1 MNDVAADAL
10 SASFE
15 RLINLINAKCDII
28 EAQLTQRTNP
38 NEQAR
43 IAVMKHDFAAELE
56 ALAPIRSLL
65 EDDSVNDILING
77 PHEVYIEQNGK
88 MIKTDISFADD
99 HHLWKIASDI
109 AARVNRYLDP
119 QHPMVDARLSDG
131 SRVNI
136 VTFPLALDG
145 TVISIRK
152 FSKSIFSL
160 DNLVTFG
167 SLSQEMAELLKVA
180 AMSKLSILVVGGTGS
195 GKTTLLNA
203 ISQHINPE
211 ARVITIEDS
220 AELRLAI
227 PHKVRMEAKP
237 HIHGQP
243 GYTEVTI
250 RDLVK
255 NALRMRPDRIIVG
268 ETRGEEAFDIIQA
281 MNTGHE
287 GSMTTIHSNNPR
299 DALIRLENMV
309 MMAVPNLPQ
318 KAIRQ
323 QISSAVNLVVMI
335 ARQRDGKRRVTHISE
350 VVGMEGETIVTQD
363 LFEFRDEGDA
373 QDGKVKGVFRSNSI
387 LPRFAKQAVRLGF
400 KDKLS
405 EIFKL
410 KL

>member
-1 MNDVAADAL
+1 MTEIDPLA
-10 SASFE
+10 ASFE
-15 RLINLINAKCDII
+15 RLINLVNTRCDEI
-28 EAQLTQRTNP
+28 EARLAQQHIP
-38 NEQAR
+38 NAEKMH
-43 IAVMKHDFAAELE
+43 IANLKQSFADELE
-56 ALAPIRSLL
+56 ALAPIKELL
-65 EDDSVNDILING
+65 EDDSITDILING
-77 PHEVYIEQNGK
+77 PQEIYVEKDGK
-88 MIKTDISFADD
+88 MQKTDITFADD
-99 HHLWKIASDI
+99 HQLWKIASDI
-109 AARVNRYLDP
+109 ASRVNRYLDP
-119 QHPMVDARLSDG
+119 NHPMIDARLSDG

-136 VTFPLALDG
+136 VCFPLALDG
-145 TVISIRK
+145 TTISIRK
-152 FSKSIFSL
+152 FGKNIFTL
-160 DNLVTFG
+160 DALAANG
-167 SLSQEMAELLKVA
+167 SLSPEMAELLKIA
-180 AMSKLSILVVGGTGS
+180 TKCKLSILVVGGTGS

-203 ISQHINPE
+203 ISQHIQPE
-211 ARVITIEDS
+211 SRVITIEDS

-268 ETRGEEAFDIIQA
+268 ETRGAEAFDMIQA

-287 GSMTTIHSNNPR
+287 GSMTTIHSNSTR
-299 DALIRLENMV
+299 DALTRIENMI

-323 QISSAVNLVVMI
+323 QISSAVNMVVMI
-335 ARQRDGKRRVTHISE
+335 NRMRDGKRRVTSISE
-350 VVGMEGETIVTQD
+350 VVGMEGDTITMQD
-363 LFEFRDEGDA
+363 LFEYKDEGDTPE
-373 QDGKVKGVFRSNSI
+373 GKVKGVFRSNNI

-405 EIFKL
+405 QIFKI